1 MHHNTVRCIGMAKRK
16 GDIPQVRL
24 SFSISQPDSCR
35 LQSIAD
41 RLEVSLA
48 WVVRRAATEFL
59 ERHELEAE
67 ADLRSVLYSKPAGGG
82 FAKDK

>member
-1 MHHNTVRCIGMAKRK
+1 MHHNTVRCIEMAKRK
-16 GDIPQVRL
+16 SEDPPVRL
-24 SFSISQPDSCR
+24 SFSISQQDSGR

-48 WVVRRAATEFL
+48 WVVRRATTEFL
-59 ERHELEAE
+59 ERHEPEAE
-67 ADLRSVLYSKPAGGG
+67 ADLRSVLYSKSNGGG